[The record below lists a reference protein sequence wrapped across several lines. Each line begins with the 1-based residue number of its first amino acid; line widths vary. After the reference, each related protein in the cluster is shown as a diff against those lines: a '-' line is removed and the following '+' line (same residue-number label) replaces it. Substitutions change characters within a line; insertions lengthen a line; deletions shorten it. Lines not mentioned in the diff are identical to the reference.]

1 MAMKSAYT
9 ITALLT
15 ASILLTAA
23 YLGLEEQPKEVET
36 APVER
41 GDLVL
46 VIRVTGEVINDRQ
59 VALTALVDG
68 QVNRI
73 DTALGARVKAGEVL
87 AAMDNRAAAASRQR
101 AEAYLQQQDV
111 HRREELMRY
120 RRLHKLA
127 AKGAVSTEKLEEA
140 KLNWEAASA
149 AWEVAKADL
158 SLADVAQEWQ
168 QVRAPFDAVVIG
180 KSTEVGQWVE
190 AGTKLFTLV
199 ALAQWEIEAHVDA
212 VDSGRVKPGQSVM
225 IRCDAFPGRA
235 WRSSINW
242 IGPSVE
248 REKDKRLNTFR
259 VRFDLGEDPPPLL
272 LGQQVDLEIA
282 VARRDGVLRVPFAA
296 LRERDQ
302 QVEVALIDAGR
313 LRYQPIQTGLEG
325 DTHVEVTEGLEE
337 GMKVVRLDG
346 EELDPGLRVRAG
358 TAP

>member
-1 MAMKSAYT
+1 MAMKPVR
-9 ITALLT
+9 IIFGLLGGV
-15 ASILLTAA
+15 ILLSAA
-23 YLGLEEQPKEVET
+23 YLGLGEPPREVET
-36 APVER
+36 IAVER
-41 GDLVL
+41 GDLEL

-68 QVNRI
+68 QVKRVE
-73 DTALGARVKAGEVL
+73 TALGARVRAGEVV
-87 AAMDNRAAAASRQR
+87 AAMDNRAAEANRQR
-101 AEAYLQQQDV
+101 AKAYLQQQDV

-120 RRLHKLA
+120 RRLQKLA

-158 SLADVAQEWQ
+158 SLTDVAREWQ

-199 ALAQWEIEAHVDA
+199 SLARWEIEAHVDA
-212 VDSGRVKPGQSVM
+212 VDSGRVKTGQAVVV
-225 IRCDAFPGRA
+225 RCDAFPGRE
-235 WRSSINW
+235 WRSSVSW

-259 VRFDLGEDPPPLL
+259 VRLGLGEAPPPLL

-282 VARRDGVLRVPFAA
+282 VARRDGVLRLPFAA
-296 LRERDQ
+296 LQERDEQ
-302 QVEVALIDAGR
+302 IEVALIEAGR
-313 LRYQPIQTGLEG
+313 VHYQAIETGLEG
-325 DTHVEVTEGLEE
+325 DTHVEVKQGLEE
-337 GMKVVRLDG
+337 GVRVVRLDG
-346 EELDPGLRVRAG
+346 ESLDPGLRVNARIE
-358 TAP
+358 P

>member
-1 MAMKSAYT
+1 MKPVRSLA
-9 ITALLT
+9 ALLIG
-15 ASILLTAA
+15 SILLSAL
-23 YLGLEEQPKEVET
+23 YLVLLERPQAVET
-36 APVER
+36 IPVER
-41 GDLVL
+41 GDLEL

-73 DTALGARVKAGEVL
+73 DTALGARVRAGQVL

-101 AEAYLQQQDV
+101 AMAYLQQQDV
-111 HRREELMRY
+111 RRREERMRY
-120 RRLHKLA
+120 QRLKKLA
-127 AKGAVSTEKLEEA
+127 AKGAVSTEKLEAA
-140 KLNWEAASA
+140 KLDWEAASA

-190 AGTKLFTLV
+190 AGTQLFTLV
-199 ALAQWEIEAHVDA
+199 ALERWEIEAHVDA
-212 VDSGRVKPGQSVM
+212 VDSGRVKTGQSAVV
-225 IRCDAFPGRA
+225 RCDAFPGLA
-235 WRSSINW
+235 WRSTISW

-259 VRFDLGEDPPPLL
+259 VRLDLGEDPPPLL

-282 VARRDGVLRVPFAA
+282 VDRRQGVLRVPFAA
-296 LRERDQ
+296 LQEREERI
-302 QVEVALIDAGR
+302 EVALIEAGR
-313 LRYQPIQTGLEG
+313 VQYQSIETGLEG

-337 GMKVVRLDG
+337 GMRIVRLDG
-346 EELDPGLRVRAG
+346 ESLDPGLRVSTG
-358 TAP
+358 IEP

>member
-1 MAMKSAYT
+1 MAMKPARML
-9 ITALLT
+9 TALL
-15 ASILLTAA
+15 AGSLLLSVA
-23 YLGLEEQPKEVET
+23 YLGLGERPKDVET
-36 APVER
+36 IPVER
-41 GDLVL
+41 GDLEL

-68 QVNRI
+68 QVNRV
-73 DTALGARVKAGEVL
+73 DTALGARVRAGEVL

-101 AEAYLQQQDV
+101 AKSYLQQQDV

-120 RRLHKLA
+120 RRLQKLA
-127 AKGAVSTEKLEEA
+127 AKGAVSTEKLEEGQ
-140 KLNWEAASA
+140 LNWEAASA

-212 VDSGRVKPGQSVM
+212 VDSGRVKKGQGAVV
-225 IRCDAFPGRA
+225 RCDAFPGRE
-235 WRSSINW
+235 WRSTVNW

-248 REKDKRLNTFR
+248 RETDKRLNTFR

-282 VARRDGVLRVPFAA
+282 VEQRHGVLRVPFAA
-296 LRERDQ
+296 LQERDKQ
-302 QVEVALIDAGR
+302 IEVALIDAGR
-313 LRYQPIQTGLEG
+313 VHYQAIQTGLES

-337 GMKVVRLDG
+337 GMRVVRLDG
-346 EELDPGLRVRAG
+346 ESLDPGSWVRAG
-358 TAP
+358 VGP